1 MEIKFIASPFITSD
15 NKIDWNKIK
24 VFAGECGGVCW
35 SPTGFTKGES
45 ENDERKIKRADD
57 NLKRGHHSVF
67 DQVYIP
73 MRLKG
78 ISRNL
83 AMHINNEK
91 QYSATEQS
99 FRYTEPEEFLSET
112 DQKMYYKWKQ
122 RFSEIAER
130 DYSDVFSKRD
140 IRGFGS
146 ENARVFLGLNTK
158 TSEGY
163 TTSIRQLNYLAM
175 MLAEELKNPSSEAT
189 KIILPEI
196 KEFLSRLE
204 SQGALDNNL
213 MKNNKQR
220 RMSLYRGV
228 LGKNEQ
234 FGNSFSMQLNCSNAA
249 LAEIQRHR
257 SMSCRIVRP
266 NGYYTSK
273 PIIDNPEYHEEYDQ
287 DMKFMTDQHICLG
300 STNDIVID
308 GELEAFT
315 DSFLKERLCRYA
327 LLEVEDTAKL
337 MLSKYMDGT
346 KETEPAIHEELKQYS
361 HGSRCLSKRFHCP
374 DSCGW
379 DLAIKGERRV

>member
-1 MEIKFIASPFITSD
+1 MEIKFIASPFITND

-45 ENDERKIKRADD
+45 ENDERKIKRAED

-146 ENARVFLGLNTK
+146 ENARVFL
-158 TSEGY
+158 
-163 TTSIRQLNYLAM
+163 
-175 MLAEELKNPSSEAT
+175 
-189 KIILPEI
+189 
-196 KEFLSRLE
+196 
-204 SQGALDNNL
+204 
-213 MKNNKQR
+213 
-220 RMSLYRGV
+220 
-228 LGKNEQ
+228 
-234 FGNSFSMQLNCSNAA
+234 
-249 LAEIQRHR
+249 
-257 SMSCRIVRP
+257 
-266 NGYYTSK
+266 
-273 PIIDNPEYHEEYDQ
+273 
-287 DMKFMTDQHICLG
+287 
-300 STNDIVID
+300 
-308 GELEAFT
+308 
-315 DSFLKERLCRYA
+315 
-327 LLEVEDTAKL
+327 
-337 MLSKYMDGT
+337 
-346 KETEPAIHEELKQYS
+346 
-361 HGSRCLSKRFHCP
+361 
-374 DSCGW
+374 
-379 DLAIKGERRV
+379 